1 MNSGPAVVGLGE
13 SLIRLSVPGY
23 GRLERV
29 ETLQV
34 DIGGAE
40 LNTLIGL
47 AALGGRAIWVT
58 KLPDSPLGRRISG
71 HATAYG
77 VELRVDWEADA
88 RAPLY
93 FVEHGVPPRA
103 TEVLYDRGETPM
115 RKLVPHD
122 FDWPV
127 IVRAADA
134 VYSTGISCALGDGPR
149 AAVVAFLQTARNL
162 GKQTAF
168 DLNYRAKMWSW
179 EQAIACLRE
188 LLPDVSVLFASGD
201 DLRALF
207 DAPRAEPVDLARE
220 VIKEFG
226 PHLVVV
232 RETAMVS
239 GSEMR
244 STVTAVTETEVV
256 SGASYDSLVV
266 DAFGAGD
273 AASAAFL
280 MLWLRGEPLHE
291 ACDAAAWACA
301 FQHTIPGDAWQVRPA
316 DLTGR
321 AGPPRRIR
329 R

>member
-13 SLIRLSVPGY
+13 SLIRLSAPGY
-23 GRLERV
+23 GRLDRV

-34 DIGGAE
+34 AIGGAE
-40 LNTLIGL
+40 MNTLIGL
-47 AALGGRAIWVT
+47 AALGGQAIWVSR
-58 KLPDSPLGRRISG
+58 LPDNPLGRRISG

-77 VELRVDWEADA
+77 VELIVDWEPDA

-115 RKLVPHD
+115 QRLVPED

-127 IVRAADA
+127 LVRAADA
-134 VYSTGISCALGDGPR
+134 AYSTGITCALGDGPR
-149 AAVVAFLQTARNL
+149 AAVTAFLHAARNL

-168 DLNYRAKMWSW
+168 DLNYRAKLWSW
-179 EQAIACLRE
+179 EQAVTCLRE
-188 LLPDVSVLFASGD
+188 LLPDVSVLFASGH
-201 DLRALF
+201 DLHALF
-207 DAPRAEPVDLARE
+207 DSPQAEPVDLARG

-239 GSEMR
+239 GSEIT

-280 MLWLRGEPLHE
+280 TLW
-291 ACDAAAWACA
+291 
-301 FQHTIPGDAWQVRPA
+301 F
-316 DLTGR
+316 GR
-321 AGPPRRIR
+321 VTSPV
-329 R
+329 